1 MLQTSTPRFRNRFD
15 RNQVFHFHPMYS
27 LFSLIAATA
36 LSGMVVWFLLPMPS
50 LHHLHGIYPL
60 PSKRA
65 TLLVTLVGFVGVTVT
80 ALLSRYGDW
89 RRVAVVS
96 EQPTPPH

>member
-36 LSGMVVWFLLPMPS
+36 LSGMVVWFLLPM
-50 LHHLHGIYPL
+50 
-60 PSKRA
+60 R
-65 TLLVTLVGFVGVTVT
+65 
-80 ALLSRYGDW
+80 
-89 RRVAVVS
+89 
-96 EQPTPPH
+96 